1 MQDDLDIVDLPGII
15 HNGPGSA
22 DTIRLIDKYVRSE
35 QTLIL
40 VVSEAK
46 QDDELT
52 AALNLAAKHDP
63 TGKRT
68 LRILTKFD
76 NFDSTLAGN
85 G

>member
-1 MQDDLDIVDLPGII
+1 M
-15 HNGPGSA
+15 
-22 DTIRLIDKYVRSE
+22 
-35 QTLIL
+35 
-40 VVSEAK
+40 SEAK